1 MDNHLSANFLD
12 LAADEL
18 QRLAV
23 EEVLKRHL
31 VERDVRALIYPA
43 GKCELSYEMAQHG
56 IKVTAVDELPWA
68 AACQKRIDK
77 EKLGDWI
84 TFAPGSLNDLDHE
97 FPNEPFDVV
106 VCRRGLCSLPYGEA
120 KVALRKLLRKLRI
133 GGKLYISLLGI
144 HSELGDDYAG
154 NEHSIKDRYFP
165 LSPARAKKY
174 GIEGPLC
181 LYSERDVFLLLLEAG
196 ASVLRTFTSTHGSV
210 KAVAV
215 RV

>member
-12 LAADEL
+12 LTADEL
-18 QRLAV
+18 QRLAI

-31 VERDVRALIYPA
+31 IERDVRALIYPA
-43 GKCELSYEMAQHG
+43 GKCELPYEMAQHG
-56 IKVTAVDELPWA
+56 ISVTAMDEASWSPS
-68 AACQKRIDK
+68 CQKRIAK
-77 EKLGDWI
+77 EGLEANI
-84 TFAPGSLNDLDHE
+84 SFAAGTLKNLDAVL
-97 FPNEPFDVV
+97 PNEPFDVV
-106 VCRRGLCSLPYGEA
+106 VCRRGLCSLPYAEA
-120 KVALRKLLRKLRI
+120 KAVIRQLMRKLRI
-133 GGKLYISLLGI
+133 GGKLYISVLGI

-154 NEHSIKDRYFP
+154 LDKPVKERYFP

-174 GIEGPLC
+174 GIDGSLC
-181 LYSERDVFLLLLEAG
+181 LYGERDVFLLLLEAG

>member
-1 MDNHLSANFLD
+1 MDNHLSVNFLD

-18 QRLAV
+18 QRMAI

-31 VERDVRALIYPA
+31 IERDVRALIYPA
-43 GKCELSYEMAQHG
+43 GKCDLPYEMAQHG
-56 IKVTAVDELPWA
+56 ISVTAVDEASWS

-77 EKLGDWI
+77 AKLGEHI
-84 TFAPGSLNDLDHE
+84 TFAAANLHELDQV

-106 VCRRGLCSLPYGEA
+106 VCRRGLCSMPYAEA
-120 KVALRKLLRKLRI
+120 KTAIRQLLKKLRI

-144 HSELGDDYAG
+144 HSELGDDYPGVDA
-154 NEHSIKDRYFP
+154 SVKDRFAP
-165 LSPARAKKY
+165 LSPARAQKY

-181 LYSERDVFLLLLEAG
+181 LYGERDVFLLLLEAG